1 MQNTTKERTLL
12 PQLRLSL
19 LHRCNDHVTNTSIR
33 ETVQACT
40 KAIRLDDVERLGAA
54 VVRAVED
61 RAGGETEGQAEFV
74 AGGACACLSQNADYR
89 YEILEKGDCVR
100 QVIDRKRS

>member
-19 LHRCNDHVTNTSIR
+19 LHRCNNHVTNTSIR

-40 KAIRLDDVERLGAA
+40 EAIGLDDVERLGAA
-54 VVRAVED
+54 VVRAVD
-61 RAGGETEGQAEFV
+61 DCTGRET
-74 AGGACACLSQNADYR
+74 
-89 YEILEKGDCVR
+89 K
-100 QVIDRKRS
+100 